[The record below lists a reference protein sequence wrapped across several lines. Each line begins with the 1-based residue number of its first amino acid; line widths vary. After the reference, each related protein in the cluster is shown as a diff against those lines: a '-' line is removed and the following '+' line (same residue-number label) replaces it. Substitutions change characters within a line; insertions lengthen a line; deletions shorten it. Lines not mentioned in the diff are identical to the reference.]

1 VVLVSWIKLSKELFD
16 KASVG
21 FVNRAT
27 LKFLKGEDLEPAE
40 NKAVEIFGRKTDF
53 ETAYEKVIKLMKK
66 EAAFS
71 TFVHKDKNPLAG
83 TLKKRVIHAPNEAM
97 RAIQSEFILFLRNL
111 RVEMPYAT
119 GAVPGGSPMEN
130 VKRHQKNSLFYLL
143 DIHNFYPSFKG
154 EKLAPVI
161 CSLSPLL
168 SKQEKSFLRFLKRYC
183 LDSNGG
189 LLIGSIV
196 SPDLANLYASVVLD
210 KPLGKLA
217 DKHELTYTRY
227 LDDLAFSCSFR
238 VRHEPIN
245 TCAESTRQKPRRNK
259 IGKEKKMAIRN
270 IVLGTGFSISHH
282 KSHCYDLFIKPVKI
296 TGIMLGMGDALRGG
310 IIFLPRDYLRK
321 IRMSIRL
328 ALQGKFDPAKIH
340 GMMGVFHSSTDKS
353 RPMNK
358 TELNLVG
365 QYKNFCKIMKQ
376 N

>member
-1 VVLVSWIKLSKELFD
+1 VVLVSWLKLSRELFD
-16 KASVG
+16 QASVE

-27 LKFLKGEDLEPAE
+27 LKFLKGEELEPAE
-40 NKAVEIFGRKTDF
+40 TKAVEIFGKKTDF
-53 ETAYEKVIKLMKK
+53 ETAYEKVIKIIKR
-66 EAAFS
+66 EAAFNS
-71 TFVHKDKNPLAG
+71 FVHKDKNPLAR
-83 TLKKRVIHAPNEAM
+83 TVKKRLIHAPNEAM
-97 RAIQSEFILFLRNL
+97 RAIQDEFLRFLRNL
-111 RVEMPYAT
+111 GVEMPYAT
-119 GAVPGGSPMEN
+119 GAVPGGNPMEN

-154 EKLAPVI
+154 EKLALII

-168 SKQEKSFLRFLKRYC
+168 RKQEKSFLKFLKRYC

-189 LLIGSIV
+189 LLIGSVV

-210 KPLGKLA
+210 KPLGKLSN
-217 DKHELTYTRY
+217 KHGLTYTRY
-227 LDDLAFSCSFR
+227 LDDLTFSCSLR
-238 VRHEPIN
+238 KQDELTTSYAGAAAR
-245 TCAESTRQKPRRNK
+245 KPRKNK
-259 IGKEKKMAIRN
+259 IGKVKRKTIRN
-270 IVLGTGFSISHH
+270 IVLKTGFSISHH

-296 TGIMLGMGDALRGG
+296 TGIMLGIGDALRGG

-340 GMMGVFHSSTDKS
+340 GMMGVFYSSTDKS

-358 TELNLVG
+358 TELDLVG
-365 QYKNFCKIMKQ
+365 QYNNFCKIMKQ